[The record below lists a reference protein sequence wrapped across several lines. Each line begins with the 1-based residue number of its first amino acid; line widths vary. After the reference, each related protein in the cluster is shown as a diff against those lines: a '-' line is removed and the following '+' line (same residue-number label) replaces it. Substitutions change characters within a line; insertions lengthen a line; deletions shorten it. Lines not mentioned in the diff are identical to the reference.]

1 MYLVVLSIC
10 DKVFDIATVGDV
22 KEIIKEAKEDNF
34 GSNEQL
40 VGWQPS

>member
-22 KEIIKEAKEDNF
+22 KEIIKEDK
-34 GSNEQL
+34 SH
-40 VGWQPS
+40 VS